1 MKQHIIATKAA
12 VAVLFVL
19 CVLMTV
25 FGVSISQSFLS
36 HLSPDG
42 IHVSEEM
49 AFWLLLVLGYGCA
62 AALLRLLW
70 VMWGFLKEMEA
81 GHVFE
86 ESNVRMLKEMADCC
100 GLAVLLTA
108 AIGLLYT
115 PMLFLVTAAAGFMCL
130 IIRVIRDAFAK
141 AVLMKDE
148 LDLTI

>member
-19 CVLMTV
+19 CIMMTV
-25 FGVSISQSFLS
+25 FGVSIARSFLA
-36 HLSPDG
+36 HLNPDG
-42 IHVSEEM
+42 VHVSEEM
-49 AFWLLLVLGYGCA
+49 SFSLLLVLGYGCA

-70 VMWGFLKEMEA
+70 VMRKFLKEMEA

-86 ESNVRMLKEMADCC
+86 ESNVRMLTEIADCC
-100 GLAVLLTA
+100 GLAVLLTC

-115 PMLFLVTAAAGFMCL
+115 PMFFLIAAAAGFMCL
-130 IIRVIRDAFAK
+130 IVRVIRDAFAK
-141 AVLMKDE
+141 AVRMKDE